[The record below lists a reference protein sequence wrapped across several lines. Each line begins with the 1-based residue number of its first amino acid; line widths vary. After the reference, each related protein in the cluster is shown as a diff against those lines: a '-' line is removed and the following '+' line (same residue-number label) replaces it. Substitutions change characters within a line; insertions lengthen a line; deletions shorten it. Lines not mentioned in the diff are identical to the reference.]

1 MTSTAMSGKYL
12 RYVKE
17 SIQADE
23 DCLEAKL
30 DDDLAIQVDKH
41 YKEFMRTNDST
52 KTTELQESPP
62 ERYPYCKDSKPVKH
76 VVLTVGRIADRRRCE
91 QKVWEI
97 SDTDIF
103 HKIANHLDL
112 PSLKIFMVLSKNIY
126 FSLFYKN
133 SSDNSWAIP
142 LYANFYINN
151 CIFEKGIE
159 RVIHQIMI
167 HSGYKS
173 LFEYIQHP
181 QDTQDTT
188 PDGNKRLIEKYKTLC
203 KCCLCTP
210 RIFGGSNGKIA
221 WQHFDACVYSDCDC
235 DYMCFEPEL
244 HCDCLYCKNHSQF
257 QFVQNCIY
265 NGCPYCASK
274 FEFAPFPAYF
284 ELSEVV
290 FDCWKFHC
298 RCDGCHKMFT
308 NVYEEDHGHCPNCDT
323 SDTITY
329 ICEDCWLFGRYPE
342 RTTYFMFNGTDISM
356 TPDALKKFSE
366 FSLSEA
372 IELAKQ
378 EFAINR
384 WFRLATLLL
393 EWTPYEKH
401 VFFEGPIYPDSY

>member
-12 RYVKE
+12 SYVKD

-30 DDDLAIQVDKH
+30 DDDLDCQVDQH
-41 YKEFMRTNDST
+41 YKEFMRTNDSP

-62 ERYPYCKDSKPVKH
+62 ERYTYCKDSKPVKH
-76 VVLTVGRIADRRRCE
+76 VVLTAKRLADRLLCQE
-91 QKVWEI
+91 VWEI
-97 SDTDIF
+97 YDTEIF

-159 RVIHQIMI
+159 RVIHRIAI
-167 HSGYKS
+167 DSGYES
-173 LFEYIQHP
+173 ILECIQH
-181 QDTQDTT
+181 TQDK
-188 PDGNKRLIEKYKTLC
+188 GFIEKYKTLC

-210 RIFGGSNGKIA
+210 RIFGGSNGKIG
-221 WQHFDACVYSDCDC
+221 WEHGKACITPYCDC
-235 DYMCFEPEL
+235 GFAPSVCFEPEL
-244 HCDCLYCKNHSQF
+244 HCDCLYCKNQSQF

-265 NGCPYCASK
+265 NGCPHCASK
-274 FEFAPFPAYF
+274 FKFAPFPADF
-284 ELSEVV
+284 ELSEV
-290 FDCWKFHC
+290 FDYWSFNC
-298 RCDGCHKMFT
+298 RCDGCHKMFK
-308 NVYEEDHGHCPNCDT
+308 NVYEEDNGHCPNCDT
-323 SDTITY
+323 PDTITN

-401 VFFEGPIYPDSY
+401 VFLEGPIYPDRD